1 MQFEPATFSEYAEPV
16 PPGGADPPS
25 PYDAVDAIYAAARM
39 LCANGA
45 AGGADLTSAVYAY
58 NHSASYVAEVLDL
71 ANVYASE
78 GGPSGT
84 TGPYGTGRESFPF
97 GER

>member
-25 PYDAVDAIYAAARM
+25 PYDAVDAIYAAARL

-45 AGGADLTSAVYAY
+45 ANGADLTAAVFAY
-58 NHSASYVAEVLDL
+58 NHSASYVAEVMTL
-71 ANVYASE
+71 ASTYANE
-78 GGPSGT
+78 GVPLGASGQ
-84 TGPYGTGRESFPF
+84 
-97 GER
+97 